1 VCGLMDKAPDFGSGD
16 CRFESCHARIFFCI
30 VSSLIPVF
38 FKINIQIYINSGFNL
53 LDSLNKF
60 YHILLKYVLLFR
72 GCANAVPHFQKLC
85 YRVTHVWGNRRGQP
99 ILSAMDKPHPRGT
112 TFMIMVNLL
121 AR

>member
-1 VCGLMDKAPDFGSGD
+1 MDKAPDFGSGD

-38 FKINIQIYINSGFNL
+38 FKINIQIYINSSFNL
-53 LDSLNKF
+53 LDNLNKF

-72 GCANAVPHFQKLC
+72 GCANAVPHYQKLRV
-85 YRVTHVWGNRRGQP
+85 RVTHIWGNRRGQP
-99 ILSAMDKPHPRGT
+99 NRSAMERSRPRGT
-112 TFMIMVNLL
+112 PFLIRVNLH